1 MRRTIV
7 LVAVRLVSCTSSIA
21 PSPTP
26 ATNTGVTSLAPSPT
40 SSATIAAIVTAP
52 PANASPTPIPLPSF
66 ADIAAAGSGVV
77 WVLVADQHLFRS
89 LDRGATWEERDVPQL
104 PLGPMKNISFVD
116 DRDGWLLTVGSPATG
131 CMAQGFTVWRTTDGA
146 STWERAHQATFS
158 SSPLAGGCKSRV
170 AFVDP
175 QHGYIDVAGRDVPP
189 AVLRTSDG
197 GTTWT
202 LSQRLPDPP
211 GFVFEPSIS
220 TLQPGALGDFGSV
233 VLVSAGS
240 FVNGTAQRHIFRS
253 TDHGATWSY
262 IRTAPSDADI
272 VFLTPTRWLQVV
284 PGSSSVETT
293 DAGASWHAFATDY
306 SQAAAVA
313 PQIVFGDSTTG
324 YASVRGTLQRTT
336 DAGAHW
342 TSLTTPGT

>member
-7 LVAVRLVSCTSSIA
+7 LVAVLLVSCTSSIA

-158 SSPLAGGCKSRV
+158 SSPLAGGCKSRAATYRQRCFARV
-170 AFVDP
+170 TVPRHGRCRSGCPILLDSCSSP
-175 QHGYIDVAGRDVPP
+175 QSHRSNPVPW
-189 AVLRTSDG
+189 A
-197 GTTWT
+197 T
-202 LSQRLPDPP
+202 L
-211 GFVFEPSIS
+211 
-220 TLQPGALGDFGSV
+220 ALSCWCPR
-233 VLVSAGS
+233 A
-240 FVNGTAQRHIFRS
+240 RS
-253 TDHGATWSY
+253 
-262 IRTAPSDADI
+262 
-272 VFLTPTRWLQVV
+272 
-284 PGSSSVETT
+284 
-293 DAGASWHAFATDY
+293 
-306 SQAAAVA
+306 
-313 PQIVFGDSTTG
+313 
-324 YASVRGTLQRTT
+324 
-336 DAGAHW
+336 
-342 TSLTTPGT
+342 

>member
-1 MRRTIV
+1 MHQQYCAKSNPGYKHWRHFARPVANVFSHDRCDRYGASGQCVANPDPAAFIRRY
-7 LVAVRLVSCTSSIA
+7 RRGGERR
-21 PSPTP
+21 
-26 ATNTGVTSLAPSPT
+26 GVGPRRH
-40 SSATIAAIVTAP
+40 
-52 PANASPTPIPLPSF
+52 
-66 ADIAAAGSGVV
+66 
-77 WVLVADQHLFRS
+77 QHLFRS

>member
-7 LVAVRLVSCTSSIA
+7 LVAVLLVSCTSSIA

-220 TLQPGALGDFGSV
+220 TLQSGNV
-233 VLVSAGS
+233 TRLVDLERRAAWRPAKG
-240 FVNGTAQRHIFRS
+240 QIRS
-253 TDHGATWSY
+253 GGGPSERQKVPVAVDHHSRPLAARRSPVFPLDMTDCCYRVRLTISHC
-262 IRTAPSDADI
+262 TAPDSRSGAPSRFPLAESQIDRY
-272 VFLTPTRWLQVV
+272 VLGCLTGGLR
-284 PGSSSVETT
+284 SV
-293 DAGASWHAFATDY
+293 A
-306 SQAAAVA
+306 
-313 PQIVFGDSTTG
+313 
-324 YASVRGTLQRTT
+324 
-336 DAGAHW
+336 
-342 TSLTTPGT
+342 

>member
-7 LVAVRLVSCTSSIA
+7 LVAVLLVSCTSSIA

-146 STWERAHQATFS
+146 STRERAHQATCS
-158 SSPLAGGCKSRV
+158 SSPLAGGGKSRV
-170 AFVDP
+170 GCVDP
-175 QHGYIDVAGRDVPP
+175 DDGRGRVVARVRD
-189 AVLRTSDG
+189 R
-197 GTTWT
+197 
-202 LSQRLPDPP
+202 
-211 GFVFEPSIS
+211 
-220 TLQPGALGDFGSV
+220 LQPSRWRR
-233 VLVSAGS
+233 
-240 FVNGTAQRHIFRS
+240 TADRLRRL
-253 TDHGATWSY
+253 DHGLCERAGN
-262 IRTAPSDADI
+262 PSAHDRRRRPLDEPYNSGN
-272 VFLTPTRWLQVV
+272 VTRL
-284 PGSSSVETT
+284 VE
-293 DAGASWHAFATDY
+293 
-306 SQAAAVA
+306 
-313 PQIVFGDSTTG
+313 
-324 YASVRGTLQRTT
+324 L
-336 DAGAHW
+336 
-342 TSLTTPGT
+342 